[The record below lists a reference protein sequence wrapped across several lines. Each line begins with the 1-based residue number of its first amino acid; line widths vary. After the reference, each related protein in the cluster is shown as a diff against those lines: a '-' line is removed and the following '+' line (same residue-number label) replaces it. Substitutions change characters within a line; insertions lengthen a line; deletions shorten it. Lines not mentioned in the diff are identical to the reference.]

1 VAKDVQVYDGAT
13 WHSIKGPKGDDGA
26 KGDAGVPGPTAVS
39 LDANNASRLGT
50 DGLIYTPTVVGG
62 SGTVTKV
69 SVVSANGVSG
79 TVDTDATTPAITISL
94 GAITPTSVTL
104 GNATDYHLI
113 SAPAAGQLRI
123 TSGMGGASRAVF
135 FSDHATNNVSLGLA
149 ASTITIG
156 DNNYPTTRGTNGQV
170 LTAYANGKLAWTTP
184 ASPPLPASTAPLAL
198 AATADTGSLS
208 TYSRAD
214 HVHPLPTA
222 AQVGAL
228 TQTQGDA
235 RYVEMAGDTMTG
247 QLIVRPSAAVDA
259 KGGVSVVG
267 TGSGGMAAS
276 SLFTYSDTP
285 ISGSTIRLRRWRGAE
300 SSPQM
305 VKAGDR
311 LGAIAFQGGGVGYGS
326 LIVSAVT
333 DQMAGDTDGDSSWEF
348 TVQGRNTQSSIF
360 RLTSKTGCYIP
371 LGSAECFFGFNWS
384 TPTHQLEVGGDT
396 MLRGPLE
403 VVGNI
408 TSSGTAHAFANGS
421 IPSPAV
427 IGGSASTPTAGT
439 AAAAGSM
446 RWDENF
452 LYIRTG
458 TAWKKVALTAL

>member
-1 VAKDVQVYDGAT
+1 MAEEEIL
-13 WHSIKGPKGDDGA
+13 WPLR
-26 KGDAGVPGPTAVS
+26 AVS
-39 LDANNASRLGT
+39 TDPTNLTTLDADGNILTSSTAT
-50 DGLIYTPTVVGG
+50 DG
-62 SGTVTKV
+62 
-69 SVVSANGVSG
+69 
-79 TVDTDATTPAITISL
+79 
-94 GAITPTSVTL
+94 
-104 GNATDYHLI
+104 
-113 SAPAAGQLRI
+113 
-123 TSGMGGASRAVF
+123 
-135 FSDHATNNVSLGLA
+135 
-149 ASTITIG
+149 
-156 DNNYPTTRGTNGQV
+156 
-170 LTAYANGKLAWTTP
+170 
-184 ASPPLPASTAPLAL
+184 
-198 AATADTGSLS
+198 
-208 TYSRAD
+208 
-214 HVHPLPTA
+214 
-222 AQVGAL
+222 
-228 TQTQGDA
+228 
-235 RYVEMAGDTMTG
+235 RYVLKAGDTMTG

-267 TGSGGMAAS
+267 TGAGGMAAS

-285 ISGSTIRLRRWRGAE
+285 ISGSTIRLRRWRGSE

-311 LGAIAFQGGGVGYGS
+311 LGSIAFQGGGIGYGS
-326 LIVSAVT
+326 LIVSAAT
-333 DQMAGDTDGDSSWEF
+333 DQMAGDIDGDSSWGF
-348 TVQGRNTQSSIF
+348 TVQGRTESSVF
-360 RLTSKTGCYIP
+360 RLTSNTGCYIP
-371 LGSAECFFGFNWS
+371 SLSAECFFGFNWS

-458 TAWKKVALTAL
+458 TAWKKLALTAL